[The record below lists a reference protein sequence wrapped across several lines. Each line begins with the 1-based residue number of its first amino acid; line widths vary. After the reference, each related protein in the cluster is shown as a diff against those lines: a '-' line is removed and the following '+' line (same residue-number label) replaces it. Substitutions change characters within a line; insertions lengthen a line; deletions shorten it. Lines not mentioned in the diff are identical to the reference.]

1 MMKNHAS
8 GKGKDSMGAPLYR
21 DRITRLRKRLREED
35 LDCVWI
41 VQPENR
47 RYLSGFRATDLQL
60 IESSGSLL
68 INEHDSLLLTDSR
81 YTEEA
86 SREAVGFAVKTVQN
100 GIIKGL
106 AALLPDLGTKRL
118 GFEKDYVIW
127 GIHQELEKEL
137 NSLSPP
143 VELVPLDGVVEEM
156 REVKD
161 ADERVALQASAD
173 LLSHV
178 MGEIIDY
185 LEPGLTELAVA
196 WKVEKLAREGG
207 AEDLAFPSIVASGSN
222 SALPHAVPT
231 DRRLEQGEPVILDLG
246 VKLNGYCSD
255 MTRTVFLGAPS
266 PTLKQIYRTVR
277 EAQAAAIREI
287 RPGLETT
294 FVDSLSRNLIKQAG
308 FGDYFGHGLGHGV
321 GLATHEGPRLGPRKP
336 TILKKGM
343 VVTVEPGIYLPGEG
357 GVRLEEMVFLTGQG
371 AEIMTRDPHFYDW

>member
-1 MMKNHAS
+1 
-8 GKGKDSMGAPLYR
+8 MGAPLYR

-207 AEDLAFPSIVASGSN
+207 AEDLAFSSIVASGPN